1 MAIVTGLI
9 VFVVVLILFRLLRFI
24 TADAD
29 LTLLNHSLKPEFF
42 KDKVVWVT
50 GASSGIGEEL
60 CKQLSRLGAKV
71 ILSSRSENT
80 LEKVLSELA
89 HPENSRI
96 FVLDVSSKDSIRDA
110 PVKVKALFGRVDILI
125 NNAGVSM
132 RSTFLDMEEDAARQ
146 LMEVNLLGV
155 ASLTR
160 GVVKVAMLEQGEGQI
175 VNIASIAGK
184 FSSPLRS
191 YYNASKFGLLGLMDS
206 IRYELLDKDIHVTNV
221 CPGPVNTNVDLHSL
235 TSQGTLFGKRD
246 AMIQNGMS
254 VKRCSELILVS
265 ICNKLREVWI
275 TPHPYLAGA
284 YLGQYIPSLSFY
296 VVKKMAK
303 SFLQDAFEKIK
314 QKDH

>member
-1 MAIVTGLI
+1 MAMVTGLI
-9 VFVVVLILFRLLRFI
+9 VFAVVLILFRLLRFI

-29 LTLLNHSLKPEFF
+29 LTLLNNSLKPEFF
-42 KDKVVWVT
+42 RDKVVWVT

-80 LEKVLSELA
+80 LKKVLNELA

-96 FVLDVSSKDSIRDA
+96 FVLDVSNKESVRYA
-110 PVKVKALFGRVDILI
+110 PLKVKALFGGVDILI

-132 RSTFLDMEEDAARQ
+132 RSMFLDMEEDVARQ

-160 GVVKVAMLEQGEGQI
+160 GVVNVAMLEQGEGQI

-206 IRYELLDKDIHVTNV
+206 IRYELLDKNIHVTNV
-221 CPGPVNTNVDLHSL
+221 CPGPVCTNVDLHSL

-254 VKRCSELILVS
+254 VKRCSELILIS

-275 TPHPYLAGA
+275 APHPYLAGA

-296 VVKKMAK
+296 VVKKKAK

-314 QKDH
+314 QKDQ